1 MQESEE
7 ESSIPPEPSI
17 YDQIGGQQTFTAI
30 VDAFYEGVA
39 QDEVLRPLYP
49 DDLTESRRHLTLFFC
64 QYFGGPRTYEEER
77 GHPRL
82 RMRHA
87 SFVIGENQRDRWL
100 LHMLSAIEK
109 VCVLEPARTAMV
121 NSITS
126 TADFLIN
133 VPRKIM
139 LNTPGDKR

>member
-1 MQESEE
+1 MPS
-7 ESSIPPEPSI
+7 EPSI
-17 YDQIGGQQTFTAI
+17 YDQIGGLPIFTAI

-49 DDLTESRRHLTLFFC
+49 EDLTDSRRHLTMFLS
-64 QYFGGPRTYEEER
+64 QYFGGARDYDAER

-87 SFVIGENQRDRWL
+87 HFEVGERERDAWVK
-100 LHMLSAIEK
+100 HMLAAIDS
-109 VCVLEPARTAMV
+109 VNMPEPSKTTIV
-121 NSITS
+121 NYMLS

-133 VPRKIM
+133 VPRKIT
-139 LNTPGDKR
+139 LDTPGDKRQGPSQ